1 MATIGV
7 NIINFKPKYT
17 GLVTAVLLLFY
28 GISGSIYSQIYSAFY
43 ANVSNGEDNTGGYL
57 LFLFITITVI
67 DFVCI
72 FLLFS
77 IPYSKEKAI
86 LESVERKAMS
96 RSNERLRTVKSVE
109 VDGQDSNIPLS
120 EIRHNDPENPVSPK
134 ESQTLIATAATES
147 HEPPDRS
154 MTPAQILMSSIFWL
168 FTFVYILQQGLT
180 YITNVTAIVQAI
192 EGPKADLEMVL
203 KKGADHVTLIA
214 AAQSVGRF
222 FFALVSDIIGEKL
235 GFDRSFL
242 LVVSELV
249 LLLPMMTLA
258 IGTDSI
264 DVGINLLWMCSAFV
278 GLGWGAAGAL
288 FPPLTKDF
296 FGEL

>member
-43 ANVSNGEDNTGGYL
+43 ANVSNGQDNTGGYL

-77 IPYSKEKAI
+77 IPYTKERAI
-86 LESVERKAMS
+86 LDAAQQKALN
-96 RSNERLRTVKSVE
+96 RSNERMRPVKSVE
-109 VDGQDSNIPLS
+109 VDGEDSNIPLS
-120 EIRHNDPENPVSPK
+120 EILQNDPENPVSPIK
-134 ESQTLIATAATES
+134 GSQTLVATES
-147 HEPPDRS
+147 HEPDRS
-154 MTPAQILMSSIFWL
+154 MTPAQILMSGIFWL
-168 FTFVYILQQGLT
+168 FTLTYILQQGLT
-180 YITNVTAIVQAI
+180 YITNVTAIVQAT
-192 EGPKADLEMVL
+192 EGAKADLEMVL
-203 KKGADHVTLIA
+203 KKGADHVTLIS

-222 FFALVSDIIGEKL
+222 FFALISDIIGEKL

-242 LVVSELV
+242 LVISELL

-264 DVGINLLWMCSAFV
+264 DVGINLLWMCSVFV

-296 FGEL
+296 FGK